1 MSDPDLAQQ
10 LHCPTYVVK
19 FKRCS
24 LNIPAFADERLRPW
38 TPEETQLLGI
48 LSDGEVARRT
58 GRSLSAIITR
68 RARLQIPMKN
78 P

>member
-1 MSDPDLAQQ
+1 
-10 LHCPTYVVK
+10 
-19 FKRCS
+19 
-24 LNIPAFADERLRPW
+24 LRPW